1 MSGSATLRFCMANP
15 SMTDEEIQFRRRAKH
30 RLIGAVALVSGLVV
44 FLPMVL
50 DNEPKPVAEDIA
62 INIPSQDAKPAKA
75 VAVAPA
81 PTAPAQPGQAPRAVS
96 AEANAKPETPPP
108 VQPLTV
114 LPGGQAPKPA
124 SAETPH
130 VEPVKNVKPAAAPSE
145 PVKTASAPAV
155 AAKPE
160 KPAEAALELVKPAA
174 PKENKQPAAA
184 APVAEKAKPV
194 AKPAENSA
202 PAQGGFVV
210 RLGAFAKPENA
221 KNLKAKLTSMGIR
234 NYSDVLKTAT
244 GDKHRVR
251 AGPYA
256 SKREAESVRERLKAV
271 DLVGDVVPKP

>member
-1 MSGSATLRFCMANP
+1 
-15 SMTDEEIQFRRRAKH
+15 MTDEEIQFRRRAKH

-62 INIPSQDAKPAKA
+62 INIPSQDAKPVKA

-81 PTAPAQPGQAPRAVS
+81 TPAQPVQAPRAVPLAVS
-96 AEANAKPETPPP
+96 SEANAKPETPPP

-124 SAETPH
+124 SDEISHA
-130 VEPVKNVKPAAAPSE
+130 EPVKNIKSAAAPAE
-145 PVKTASAPAV
+145 TVKAAAAPAAHPV

-174 PKENKQPAAA
+174 PKENKQPAAT
-184 APVAEKAKPV
+184 APVAEKAKPA
-194 AKPAENSA
+194 AKPAENNA

-210 RLGAFAKPENA
+210 RLGAYAKPENA

-271 DLVGDVVPKP
+271 DVVGDVVPKP

>member
-1 MSGSATLRFCMANP
+1 MANP

-75 VAVAPA
+75 VVPAPAAPPVQAPQAVPSPA
-81 PTAPAQPGQAPRAVS
+81 PT
-96 AEANAKPETPPP
+96 EAHAKLDIPPP

-124 SAETPH
+124 SAETPQA
-130 VEPVKNVKPAAAPSE
+130 EPGKNAKPAAAPAE
-145 PVKTASAPAV
+145 PVKTVPAQAV

-160 KPAEAALELVKPAA
+160 KPAEAAPELVKPVA
-174 PKENKQPAAA
+174 PKEHKPAA
-184 APVAEKAKPV
+184 APVAEKAKP
-194 AKPAENSA
+194 AENGA

-210 RLGAFAKPENA
+210 RLGAFAKPDNA
-221 KNLKAKLTSMGIR
+221 KQLKAKLTSMGIR